1 MQNKMGPP
9 RQSMATSSGVKGG
22 NHKANGHASRSSS
35 ALSLNGSANGNGS
48 ALPNGAHGNSISGI
62 NGINGGV
69 SGAAI
74 GAGAASKSHAG
85 ARAAAPTRSGNAART
100 RELPL
105 RGHTERALQEY
116 FASLNGHRPAHLYDM
131 VLHEVEEPLFRAV
144 LDYAAGNQSRAAGIL
159 GINRG
164 TLRKK
169 LRELGLSE

>member
-1 MQNKMGPP
+1 MQNKMGQP
-9 RQSMATSSGVKGG
+9 RQSMATSNGAKSGSR
-22 NHKANGHASRSSS
+22 KANGNALRSTNVNGS
-35 ALSLNGSANGNGS
+35 AHTGTGTALNGSGGINALGGISGAALNGSASAAALKSHGS
-48 ALPNGAHGNSISGI
+48 ARGNAPARTGA
-62 NGINGGV
+62 
-69 SGAAI
+69 
-74 GAGAASKSHAG
+74 
-85 ARAAAPTRSGNAART
+85 AART

-116 FASLNGHRPAHLYDM
+116 FASLNGHRPARLYDM

-169 LRELGLSE
+169 LRALGLSE